1 MSAIERIRQRRAEL
15 IARAAHQRDDIATA
29 LRVLRAPLAVADKGV
44 AAVAYVKNHPG
55 IAAAA
60 LVATAVI
67 SPRSTLRWAQRA
79 IIVWR
84 GIRWAQSSTRAAAAR
99 LGKTDRSA

>member
-1 MSAIERIRQRRAEL
+1 MNAIERIRQRRAEL

-99 LGKTDRSA
+99 LGKADRSA